1 MIHYSLASSK
11 KNDFQKTFKI
21 STPVENLFEAK
32 MSAQIINS
40 FGEYFVASLVS
51 DSFWHNGL

>member
-32 MSAQIINS
+32 ISAQIINS

-51 DSFWHNGL
+51 DSF